1 MYFKDGKIYQDKP
14 EEIVSNS
21 TSQTIITSSRF
32 SRKQL
37 DFEIILIFILLL
49 VYIYLFVTKHYVESG
64 FVFAFLL
71 GMMI

>member
-1 MYFKDGKIYQDKP
+1 MYFKDGQIYAEKP
-14 EEIVSNS
+14 NE
-21 TSQTIITSSRF
+21 IITSSTQTIIATNGSILQQF
-32 SRKQL
+32 DL
-37 DFEIILIFILLL
+37 YAILIFVLLI

>member
-1 MYFKDGKIYQDKP
+1 MYFKDGQIYQDKP
-14 EEIVSNS
+14 DEIVSNS
-21 TSQTIITSSRF
+21 TNQTIITSSRF
-32 SRKQL
+32 SLKQL
-37 DFEIILIFILLL
+37 DFEVILIFILLL

>member
-14 EEIVSNS
+14 EEIVSSS

-32 SRKQL
+32 SLKQL

-64 FVFAFLL
+64 FIFAFLL